1 MTRWMTLLLLLV
13 LGGCGG
19 RERDPSTI
27 ELWTLQLS
35 PTFDDHMRSVVREL
49 EKSGPGVKVVWVDVP
64 YEGFTQKFIS
74 ALSAGQ
80 APDVVNLP
88 ADLVRQYVRLE
99 ALAPLDTLI
108 PAGQRSDYLPAAIQP
123 LQIDGSLYGVPW
135 YLASKVLIADS
146 VALAAAGIDGPLS
159 PTFDGIL
166 ETAQRYR
173 DRTGRPGF
181 FFNLVVDSYLLQ
193 VFESEGV
200 PILTPDGT
208 RAAFAT
214 PEAVRILERWLD
226 AFQRGALPRESL
238 MAGHQGGIDL
248 YQSGAVPMF
257 LGAPQFLRLI
267 AENAPDRLSRTIVAP
282 APVGSAGWKELDV
295 MALAVTSTS
304 RDRPAAA
311 ALAAFITSAGP
322 QVAFSKLVPVFPSVR
337 SALSD
342 PFFAGS
348 DGSLTSIARKIGAE
362 QLGAARVLRPSVPH
376 YPRLREIF
384 KEHMLSCFLG
394 RRSPD
399 EALTLAQAQWNGV
412 LAEP

>member
-1 MTRWMTLLLLLV
+1 MRRWTTLLLILA

-19 RERDPSTI
+19 RDRDPSTI

-35 PTFDDHMRSVVREL
+35 PAFDAYMQAVVREF
-49 EKSGPGVKVVWVDVP
+49 EETRAGVKVVWVDVP

-74 ALSAGQ
+74 ALSAGE

-99 ALAPLDTLI
+99 SLAPLDTLI
-108 PAGQRSDYLPAAIQP
+108 PAARRRDYLPAALDP
-123 LQIDGSLYGVPW
+123 MLIDGSLYGLPW
-135 YLASKVLIADS
+135 YLATKVLIADS
-146 VALAAAGIDGPLS
+146 AALTAVGIQLPVP

-166 ETAQRYR
+166 EAAQLYR

-193 VFESEGV
+193 VFESEGI

-214 PEAVRILERWLD
+214 PEAVRILERWRD

-257 LGAPQFLRLI
+257 LGAPQFLRHI
-267 AENAPDRLSRTIVAP
+267 AENAPDRLSRTIVRP
-282 APVGSAGWKELDV
+282 APVGVAGWKELDV

-304 RDRPAAA
+304 QNRPAAA
-311 ALAAFITSAGP
+311 ALAAFISSAGP
-322 QVAFSKLVPVFPSVR
+322 QIAFAKLVPVFPSVR
-337 SALSD
+337 SALDD
-342 PFFAGS
+342 PYFAVS
-348 DGSLTSIARKIGAE
+348 DGSLTSVARQVGVDQIA
-362 QLGAARVLRPSVPH
+362 AARVLRPSVPH

-384 KEHMLSCFLG
+384 KEQMLTCFLG
-394 RRSPD
+394 RRSPS
-399 EALTLAQAQWNGV
+399 EALTLAQEQWNAV

>member
-1 MTRWMTLLLLLV
+1 MPILLGVALS
-13 LGGCGG
+13 GCS
-19 RERDPSTI
+19 REQRDPSTI

-35 PTFDDHMRSVVREL
+35 PTFDEHMHSVVRTFE
-49 EKSGPGVKVVWVDVP
+49 ETHEGVKVVWTDVP

-74 ALSAGQ
+74 ALSAGE

-88 ADLVRQYVRLE
+88 ADLVRQYVRLD
-99 ALAPLDTLI
+99 ALAPLDTLL
-108 PAGQRSDYLPAAIQP
+108 PEGQRSDYHPAAMQP
-123 LQIDGSLYGVPW
+123 MRIDSALYGVPW
-135 YLASKVLIADS
+135 YLATKILIADS
-146 VALAAAGIDGPLS
+146 AALVSAGIEQPLPS
-159 PTFDGIL
+159 TFDGIL
-166 ETAQRYR
+166 KTAQLYR

-214 PEAVRILERWLD
+214 PKAVRILEQWLE

-238 MAGHQGGIDL
+238 MAGHQAGIDL

-267 AENAPDRLSRTIVAP
+267 AENAPNRLSRTTVAP
-282 APVGSAGWKELDV
+282 APVGRAGWKELDV

-304 RDRPAAA
+304 RNRPAAA
-311 ALAAFITSAGP
+311 ALAAFVTSAGP
-322 QVAFSKLVPVFPSVR
+322 QIAFSKLVPVFPSVR
-337 SALSD
+337 SALDD
-342 PFFAGS
+342 PFFSVS
-348 DGSLTSIARKIGAE
+348 DGSLTSVARQIGAD
-362 QLGAARVLRPSVPH
+362 QLATARVLRPSIPH

-384 KEHMLSCFLG
+384 KEHMLTCFLG
-394 RRSPD
+394 RRSPAD
-399 EALTLAQAQWNGV
+399 ALAFAQAQWNEV